1 MDVNPNEVVKQV
13 PSKIGQII
21 QERNQSGLTIDEFCK
36 KNGYTRNQYYYYRRK
51 LRRKVIED
59 SGFVELPQVQS
70 QATAVSEPDI
80 IKKSDHLS
88 GSSILR

>member
-1 MDVNPNEVVKQV
+1 MV
-13 PSKIGQII
+13 
-21 QERNQSGLTIDEFCK
+21 TIDEFCK
-36 KNGYTRNQYYYYRRK
+36 KNGYTRNQYYYYLRK

-80 IKKSDHLS
+80 IKKSD
-88 GSSILR
+88 I